1 MTSSVLMVIV
11 FALLVYGV
19 ERNHRRQ
26 QRARPRGMHEMIGS
40 TDVLDRDL
48 ERMTA
53 DLRALPEIA
62 EPATVQAAEPP
73 TIPSPRTATPACQR
87 PVAH

>member
-19 ERNHRRQ
+19 ERNHYRQ
-26 QRARPRGMHEMIGS
+26 QRARPRGVHEMIGS

-53 DLRALPEIA
+53 DLRALPGD
-62 EPATVQAAEPP
+62 
-73 TIPSPRTATPACQR
+73 R
-87 PVAH
+87 